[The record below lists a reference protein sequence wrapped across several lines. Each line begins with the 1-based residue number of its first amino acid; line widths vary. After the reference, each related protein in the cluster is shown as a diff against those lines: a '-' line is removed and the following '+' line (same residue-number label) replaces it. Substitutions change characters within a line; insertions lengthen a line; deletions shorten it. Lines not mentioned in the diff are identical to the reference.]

1 MIEYCKLNPKLSVVI
16 PAYNYAKTIERAIY
30 SVLSQ
35 MTSEVELIVINDGS
49 TDNTKEVLE
58 QIAQKEKAKFRVFT
72 KANGGCASA
81 RNHGLDKGKGSYFVF
96 LDADDEMVSG
106 AVDAILDFIKTHPSI
121 RFVIGGHQSI
131 LPSQK
136 TKDHLPKSLPNHAY
150 ERVKGYLIDKK
161 ISLSN
166 GACVMHK
173 SIFEHIRYPEHFRNS
188 EDIPVFAYVMANC
201 ECAVLPTILAKIYK
215 HEDSLRHHLGYTE
228 SIGVQLIDEVFN
240 PLLIP
245 DHILK
250 LKQNFAAQRFLSL
263 SRVAYD
269 AKQYKKCRHYF
280 FKAFL
285 INWVVVFKI
294 NYLKKLLKSLWKG

>member
-1 MIEYCKLNPKLSVVI
+1 MNPKLSVVI
-16 PAYNYAKTIERAIY
+16 PAYNYANTIERAIH

-35 MTSEVELIVINDGS
+35 MKSDVELIVINDGS

-58 QIAQKEKAKFRVFT
+58 QIAQKEQVKFRVFT
-72 KANGGCASA
+72 KANGGAASA
-81 RNHGLDKGKGSYFVF
+81 RNLGLDKGKGSYFVF
-96 LDADDEMVSG
+96 LDADDEMATG
-106 AVDAILDFIKTHPSI
+106 AVDAILDFIETYPSV

-136 TKDHLPKSLPNHAY
+136 TKDHMPKSLPNDSF

-173 SIFEHIRYPEHFRNS
+173 CIFEHIRYPEHFRNS

-201 ECAVLPTILAKIYK
+201 ECAVLPKILAKIYK

-228 SIGVQLIDEVFN
+228 SVGAHLIDEVFN
-240 PLLIP
+240 PFLIP
-245 DHILK
+245 AHILK
-250 LKQNFAAQRFLSL
+250 LKKPYAAQRFLSL

-269 AKQYKKCRHYF
+269 AKQYKKSRHYF
-280 FKAFL
+280 FRAFL
-285 INWVVVFKI
+285 IKWVVIFKLA
-294 NYLKKLLKSLWKG
+294 YTKKMIKSLFADFN